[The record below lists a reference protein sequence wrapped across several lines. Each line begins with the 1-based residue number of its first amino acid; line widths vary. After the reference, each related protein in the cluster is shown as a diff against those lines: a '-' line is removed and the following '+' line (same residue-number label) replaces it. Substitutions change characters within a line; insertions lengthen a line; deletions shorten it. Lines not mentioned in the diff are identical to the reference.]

1 MTMAVSDCETATD
14 ATGDESYVA
23 ADASSWVG
31 DTASSNGTP
40 PVASRMSFL
49 PYIIAATASTMFL
62 ILYFWSKKVRVCSLE
77 KFPCE
82 RIGDLLVGWK
92 PTLLTL
98 AWNLFLI
105 PWCSLYFFSRNNTA
119 QGSSTQKGR
128 FIE

>member
-62 ILYFWSKKVRVCSLE
+62 ILYFWSKKRKEAALKREDLLSDDESFQGPVA
-77 KFPCE
+77 E
-82 RIGDLLVGWK
+82 RIGR
-92 PTLLTL
+92 
-98 AWNLFLI
+98 AQASSI
-105 PWCSLYFFSRNNTA
+105 PPPSMVEMEGGTTGYA
-119 QGSSTQKGR
+119 MA
-128 FIE
+128 